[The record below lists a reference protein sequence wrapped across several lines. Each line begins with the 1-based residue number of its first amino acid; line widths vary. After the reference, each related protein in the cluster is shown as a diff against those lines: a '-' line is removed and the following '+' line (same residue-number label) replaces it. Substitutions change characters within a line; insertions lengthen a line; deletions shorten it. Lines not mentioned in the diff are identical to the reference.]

1 MPKVTIVGAGHV
13 GSTTALRLVEEAVAD
28 VAIIDID
35 GDLAQG
41 KALDMAQSLSL
52 TSSEAEVVGGSDYQ
66 LGQGSDVVVVT
77 AGFPRKPGMSRE
89 DLLVQNAAVVKE
101 VINSLVEVAPDCVLI
116 MVTNP
121 LDEMTYLSWRLTG
134 WNRERIIGMAGL
146 LDSSRFAHLI
156 SRELGIPPGKVQPMV
171 LGSHGDTMLPLA
183 RFSYVEGRPL
193 DELLSREKLEEI
205 QERTRKGG
213 AEIVALLKTGSAYYA
228 PSACIAKMVRAVLE
242 DGRLQVPASVMLG
255 GEYGLEDVFLG
266 VPVILGEGG
275 WKEVVELP
283 LQPSEMEGLENCAQL
298 IKKRM
303 AKLDEWLEGTS

>member
-28 VAIIDID
+28 VAVIDID
-35 GDLAQG
+35 GELAQG
-41 KALDMAQSLSL
+41 KALDMAQALHL

-66 LGQGSDVVVVT
+66 LAEDSDVAVVT

-101 VINSLVEVAPDCVLI
+101 VVNSLVEAAPDCVLI
-116 MVTNP
+116 VVTNP
-121 LDEMTYLSWRLTG
+121 LDEMSYLAWRLTG
-134 WNRERIIGMAGL
+134 WNRKRIMGMAGL
-146 LDSSRFAHLI
+146 LDSSRFAHFI
-156 SRELGIPPGKVQPMV
+156 SRELEVSPGKVQPMV

-183 RFSYVEGRPL
+183 RFTYVEGKPL
-193 DELLSREKLEEI
+193 HEMLSSEKLEET

-213 AEIVALLKTGSAYYA
+213 AEIVAFLKTGSAYYA
-228 PSACIAKMVRAVLE
+228 PSACIARMVRAILE
-242 DGRLQVPASVMLG
+242 DEGLQVPASVMLK

-266 VPVILGEGG
+266 VPVVLGTGG

-283 LQPSEMEGLENCAQL
+283 LLPSEMEGLEKCARL
-298 IKKRM
+298 IKERM
-303 AKLDEWLEGTS
+303 SKLDEWLEDTS

>member
-13 GSTTALRLVEEAVAD
+13 GSTTALRLVEEDVAD

-35 GDLAQG
+35 ADLAQG
-41 KALDMAQSLSL
+41 KALDMAQALFL
-52 TSSEAEVVGGSDYQ
+52 TSSEAEVVGGSDYD

-101 VINSLVEVAPDCVLI
+101 VIDSLVEVAPGCVLI
-116 MVTNP
+116 MVTKP
-121 LDEMTYLSWRLTG
+121 LDEMTYLSWRITG
-134 WNRERIIGMAGL
+134 WNRERILGMAGL
-146 LDSSRFAHLI
+146 LDSSRFAHFI
-156 SRELGIPPGKVQPMV
+156 SRELGIPPGKVEPMV

-183 RFSYVEGRPL
+183 RFSSVEGRPL
-193 DELLSREKLEEI
+193 VELLSSEKL
-205 QERTRKGG
+205 QETQQKTSKGG

-242 DGRLQVPASVMLG
+242 DGELQVPASVMLK

-298 IKKRM
+298 IKERM
-303 AKLDEWLEGTS
+303 AKLDEWLEGTY